1 MKPSRVE
8 PSSFD
13 AGKSARTTRALSSAA
28 ALAPTCAFCA
38 AAAAAAAA
46 LFARSV
52 AEKDARGLIPVTL
65 PSLSASFAAAAA
77 DAV

>member
-1 MKPSRVE
+1 MKPSRVD

-28 ALAPTCAFCA
+28 ALAPTCAFC

>member
-1 MKPSRVE
+1 VKPSRVE
-8 PSSFD
+8 PASFD

-38 AAAAAAAA
+38 AAAAAAA

-65 PSLSASFAAAAA
+65 PSLSAS
-77 DAV
+77 